1 MKKTL
6 LVVRHEMLTVI
17 GSKAFL
23 FLACVI
29 PLLGVLIFLGVS
41 LLKGGEA
48 ELPAGLAGP
57 GDAPELQVEG
67 YVDLAGLV
75 KSIPADI
82 PEGNLLAYPD
92 ETSARQALNEGT
104 ITAYYVIAADYVER
118 GDLIYVNPSYGW
130 ASSSRG
136 QSWVMAR
143 TLFANL
149 LESDPERIARA
160 SQPMDL
166 QVVPLAPDRVR
177 RDEDGPLAFYVPYAT
192 MMILYFTIIM
202 SASLLLNSVSSE
214 KKSRVLEVLLLSVS
228 PQQMLT
234 GKIVGLGV
242 LGLVQAAIWA
252 GTGYALLRV
261 GGRTSQLAPGL
272 ALPPSILA
280 WGIVFFLLGFAVYAS
295 LMAALGA
302 LVPSLQEA
310 SQSFIVVIWPLL
322 VPLFFF
328 VALIEKPHGAIAVG
342 FSLFPLTAPV
352 AMMTRLAA
360 SEVPWWQ
367 LLLAAVLLLGTAV
380 CVIRAVSRMFHAQN
394 LLSGQPFSARRY
406 IQALLGRA

>member
-1 MKKTL
+1 
-6 LVVRHEMLTVI
+6 
-17 GSKAFL
+17 
-23 FLACVI
+23 
-29 PLLGVLIFLGVS
+29 
-41 LLKGGEA
+41 
-48 ELPAGLAGP
+48 
-57 GDAPELQVEG
+57 
-67 YVDLAGLV
+67 
-75 KSIPADI
+75 
-82 PEGNLLAYPD
+82 
-92 ETSARQALNEGT
+92 
-104 ITAYYVIAADYVER
+104 
-118 GDLIYVNPSYGW
+118 
-130 ASSSRG
+130 
-136 QSWVMAR
+136 
-143 TLFANL
+143 
-149 LESDPERIARA
+149 
-160 SQPMDL
+160 
-166 QVVPLAPDRVR
+166 
-177 RDEDGPLAFYVPYAT
+177 
-192 MMILYFTIIM
+192 
-202 SASLLLNSVSSE
+202 LLLNSVSSE
-214 KKSRVLEVLLLSVS
+214 KKSRVMEVLLLSAS

-242 LGLVQAAIWA
+242 LGLLQAAIWA

-261 GGRTSQLAPGL
+261 GGRTFQLAPGL

-302 LVPSLQEA
+302 LVPSMQEA

-367 LLLAAVLLLGTAV
+367 PLLAVVLLLGTAAFI
-380 CVIRAVSRMFHAQN
+380 IRAVSGMFHAQN

-406 IQALLGRA
+406 LRALLGRA

>member
-1 MKKTL
+1 MRKTL
-6 LVVRHEMLTVI
+6 FVLRHEVLTVI
-17 GSKAFL
+17 GSKSYV
-23 FLACVI
+23 FLAFVL
-29 PLLGVLIFLGVS
+29 PLLGVLVFLGFA
-41 LLKGGEA
+41 LLRGGDPELPSSPAGSGEA
-48 ELPAGLAGP
+48 Q
-57 GDAPELQVEG
+57 ELQAEG

-75 KSIPADI
+75 KSVPADL
-82 PEGNLLAYPD
+82 PEGILLPYAD
-92 ETSARQALNEGT
+92 EDSARQALKAGE

-118 GDLIYVNPSYGW
+118 GDLIYVNPNYGW

-136 QSWVMAR
+136 QAWVMGK

-149 LESDPERIARA
+149 LENDPERIARA
-160 SQPMDL
+160 SEPMDL

-177 RDEDGPLAFYVPYAT
+177 RDEDSPLAFAVPYAT

-202 SASLLLNSVSSE
+202 AASLLLNSVSTE
-214 KKSRVLEVLLLSVS
+214 KKSRVMEVVLLSVS

-234 GKIVGLGV
+234 GKIAGLGL
-242 LGLVQAAIWA
+242 LGLLQAAIWA

-261 GGRTSQLAPGL
+261 GGRTVQFAPGQV
-272 ALPPSILA
+272 LPPSILA

-295 LMAALGA
+295 LMAGLAA
-302 LVPSLQEA
+302 LVPSVQEA
-310 SQSFIVVIWPLL
+310 SQSFIVVMWPLL

-352 AMMTRLAA
+352 AMMTRLAS

-367 LLLAAVLLLGTAV
+367 LLLAVVLLLGTAA

-406 IQALLGRA
+406 IRALLGRA

>member
-1 MKKTL
+1 VKKTL
-6 LVVRHEMLTVI
+6 LILRHEVLTVI
-17 GSKAFL
+17 GSKSYVFIAFVL
-23 FLACVI
+23 
-29 PLLGVLIFLGVS
+29 PLLGILIFLGVS
-41 LLKGGEA
+41 LLRGGDP
-48 ELPAGLAGP
+48 ELPSGPADP
-57 GDAPELQVEG
+57 GDAQELQVEG

-75 KSIPADI
+75 KSVPSEV
-82 PEGNLLAYPD
+82 PEGILLAYPD
-92 ETSARQALNEGT
+92 EASASQALNAGE
-104 ITAYYVIAADYVER
+104 ITAYYVITADYVER
-118 GDLIYVNPSYGW
+118 GDLVYIKPNYGW
-130 ASSSRG
+130 VSSSRG
-136 QSWVMAR
+136 QSWVMGR

-149 LESDPERIARA
+149 LENDPERIARA
-160 SQPMDL
+160 SEPMDL
-166 QVVPLAPDRVR
+166 QMVPLAPDRVR
-177 RDEDGPLAFYVPYAT
+177 RDEDSPLAFTVPYAT

-202 SASLLLNSVSSE
+202 AASLLLNSVSSE
-214 KKSRVLEVLLLSVS
+214 KKSRVMEVVLLSVS

-234 GKIVGLGV
+234 GKIAGLGL
-242 LGLVQAAIWA
+242 LGLLQAAIWA

-261 GGRTSQLAPGL
+261 GGRTVQLAAGF

-295 LMAALGA
+295 LMAGLAA

-310 SQSFIVVIWPLL
+310 SQSFIVVMWPLL

-352 AMMTRLAA
+352 AMMTRLAS

-367 LLLAAVLLLGTAV
+367 LLLAVVLLLGAAA
-380 CVIRAVSRMFHAQN
+380 CIIRAVSRMFHAQN

-406 IQALLGRA
+406 IRALLGRA